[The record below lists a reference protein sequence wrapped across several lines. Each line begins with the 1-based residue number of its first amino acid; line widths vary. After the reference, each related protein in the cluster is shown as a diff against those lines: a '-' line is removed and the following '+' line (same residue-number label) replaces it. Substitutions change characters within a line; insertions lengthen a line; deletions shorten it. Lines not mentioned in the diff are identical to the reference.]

1 MSAAASAWRDF
12 LVQVDDEEPEEDVL
26 VAAETFLFTK
36 AKLTSPARAKGL
48 GLEAF
53 QKNSDWP
60 EELPVQAFLSRVVM
74 ALDAAAAADRTAR
87 EMASTNRGA
96 AGSMSSALSLA
107 SALAPP
113 RTCDVPAVL
122 ASANLSKLPFVHQ
135 LDQSIVDKMNGET
148 QEAKILSR
156 HPFTYVDLT
165 AKEVVPVWLHPEA
178 VGGRI
183 TEDDAELDG
192 MMQVNSL
199 AKLGAALRS
208 ATEGTR
214 FFRTLAQW
222 SASYWRWVPMA
233 VALGHLSWVQ
243 ALAHNDTICAIVEE
257 EKEEG
262 KGPYLAFLY
271 DDMLRRQLEKRFQK
285 KKRPRPRC

>member
-1 MSAAASAWRDF
+1 
-12 LVQVDDEEPEEDVL
+12 
-26 VAAETFLFTK
+26 
-36 AKLTSPARAKGL
+36 
-48 GLEAF
+48 
-53 QKNSDWP
+53 
-60 EELPVQAFLSRVVM
+60 
-74 ALDAAAAADRTAR
+74 
-87 EMASTNRGA
+87 
-96 AGSMSSALSLA
+96 
-107 SALAPP
+107 
-113 RTCDVPAVL
+113 
-122 ASANLSKLPFVHQ
+122 
-135 LDQSIVDKMNGET
+135 
-148 QEAKILSR
+148 
-156 HPFTYVDLT
+156 
-165 AKEVVPVWLHPEA
+165 

-285 KKRPRPRC
+285 KDPDLDADSVFGTVDKQLKNLASQRLESALRHAGLSGYSRQMSEVDRGLAVSSLTQQAKAASALHDQQAQTLRAGGAMAKNVPWIQKGTGPKGGSSSASSWTGGKGKSKDQNESQSKRKQKKSDWWEQKKASWKEKRTRWDR